1 VREFEV
7 NEASVAAQIRNGA
20 AARSDIAAAQF
31 QTAQARGN
39 LVVAQGTA
47 IAAQATFA
55 TTLGLEADV
64 LVVPKAT
71 TAQPAAPNP
80 SYAKSLARAL
90 IMRPDY
96 IAAAYTV
103 SSNEANLRYAKLAR
117 FPILSAAAS
126 DTVSRS
132 FIDCFYSSAEDF
144 NSNPAIP
151 ASLCPGPASWLNE
164 KAIGLNL
171 TIPIYD
177 QGVTNYN
184 VAVAASQLDQAIA
197 SLNSTRLNV
206 ESSVRSALATLISA
220 RASLVEARSELT
232 SAQVSLD
239 ATQAQYR
246 VGATTILNVVTA
258 EANLTTAQSGYI
270 TAFYGVYTAQENYLY
285 ATGIID
291 VQL

>member
-1 VREFEV
+1 MAPNSWAET
-7 NEASVAAQIRNGA
+7 A
-20 AARSDIAAAQF
+20 AA
-31 QTAQARGN
+31 T
-39 LVVAQGTA
+39 
-47 IAAQATFA
+47 
-55 TTLGLEADV
+55 
-64 LVVPKAT
+64 
-71 TAQPAAPNP
+71 PAAPNP
-80 SYAKSLARAL
+80 TYAKSLARAM

-103 SSNEANLRYAKLAR
+103 QSNQANLRYAKLAR

-126 DTVSRS
+126 DTVSRT
-132 FIDCFYSSAEDF
+132 FTDCYSTTSTD
-144 NSNPAIP
+144 NKGIVTPISY
-151 ASLCPGPASWLNE
+151 CPGPQGWSND

-184 VAVAASQLDQAIA
+184 VAVAASELDQAVA
-197 SLNSTRLNV
+197 ALNSTRLTV
-206 ESSVRSALATLISA
+206 ESDVRSAVATLISS
-220 RASLVEARSELT
+220 RASLVEARSELA

-258 EANLTTAQSGYI
+258 EANLSTAQSSYI
-270 TAFYGVYTAQENYLY
+270 TALYGVHTAQENFLY
-285 ATGIID
+285 ATGIVD